1 MNKLTVKQIDHAK
14 PHQSLYKLFDG
25 GGLYLLVN
33 TKGTQGWR
41 YKYRFAGREKLISLG
56 VYPTVPLADA
66 RDERDNA
73 RKQLAKG
80 LDPSVVRQE
89 KKAKEKAAKTNTF
102 EAIAQ
107 TWSDEYHK
115 DKSEATRARN
125 LRILKYLNV
134 DLGDKPINGIKGSAV
149 KSALLA
155 IKKKHGTETAHR
167 GLWLARMIFED
178 AASDD
183 LISIDPTF
191 GLNKKLGEVID
202 KPRAALTKPAEVG
215 KLLRAIWGYHG
226 QPVTVAALKLLAH
239 TFLRS
244 GELRKAEWSE
254 IDFENAEWIVP
265 VERLKMRRKNPEPH
279 LVPLSSQALEI
290 LQELYTLTGDG
301 EFIFPINRP
310 GRPLS
315 ENSFRVALQT
325 MGYVGDLHT
334 PHGFRKTA
342 STILTSLNFD
352 SRLIE
357 KQLAHSV
364 PGVQGIYNLYAFGP
378 ERKAMMQT
386 WSDHLDSLRT
396 GATVTAIKSKVGNSQ
411 G

>member
-1 MNKLTVKQIDHAK
+1 MHELTDIKVKNAK
-14 PHQSLYKLFDG
+14 PRQKPYKLFDG

-33 TKGTQGWR
+33 TKGTRGWR
-41 YKYRFAGREKLISLG
+41 YKYRFAGREKLISFG
-56 VYPTVPLADA
+56 VYPTVPLAGA
-66 RDERDNA
+66 RAERDKA
-73 RKQLAKG
+73 QKQVAAG
-80 LDPSVVRQE
+80 DDPSVLRQI
-89 KKAKEKAAKTNTF
+89 KKAKEKAAKANTF

-115 DKSEATRARN
+115 DKSEATQVRN
-125 LRILKYLNV
+125 MRILKYLNA
-134 DLGDKPINGIKGSAV
+134 DLGGKPIKGIKGSAV
-149 KSALLA
+149 KSALVA

-191 GLNKKLGEVID
+191 GLNKKLGEVVD
-202 KPRAALTKPAEVG
+202 NPRAALTKPAEVG
-215 KLLRAIWGYHG
+215 KLLRGIWAYHG
-226 QPVTVAALKLLAH
+226 QPTTVAALKLLAH
-239 TFLRS
+239 TFLRP

-254 IDFENAEWIVP
+254 INFDNGEWIIP
-265 VERLKMRRKNPEPH
+265 IERMKMRRKNPFEH
-279 LVPLSSQALEI
+279 LVPLSTQTLEI
-290 LQELYTLTGDG
+290 LTELHKHTGDG
-301 EFIFPINRP
+301 DLVFPTNRP

-325 MGYVGDLHT
+325 MGYDGKHT
-334 PHGFRKTA
+334 GHGFRKTA

-352 SRLIE
+352 SRFIE

-396 GATVTAIKSKVGNSQ
+396 GAKVTPIKKVKVASDG
-411 G
+411 